1 MTNIKKSNLKHHLTE
16 GKNIMKTYIN
26 TIESIEK
33 TGKSFRLNNGQV
45 TSTVSV
51 TTRDGVTSEVARKN
65 QKGGL
70 VCGSNYAGDKK
81 ALAVALAVKA
91 GESLESAV
99 FSNYAKHG
107 FRDGY
112 VWGSEYMYRLN
123 GDVIERKSFRSA
135 HQTNGWEPVWNL
147 KNKLPQAVAVKKAE
161 AKRTCTAYQTEGTDN
176 NRNANI
182 SEAKRKG
189 MLKA

>member
-1 MTNIKKSNLKHHLTE
+1 
-16 GKNIMKTYIN
+16 MKQYIN

-33 TGKSFRLNNGQV
+33 TGKAFRLNNGQV
-45 TSTVSV
+45 CSTVNV
-51 TTRDGVTSEVARKN
+51 TTADGVTSEVARKN
-65 QKGGL
+65 QQGGL

-81 ALAVALAVKA
+81 ALAVAIAVKG
-91 GESLESAV
+91 GESLENAV

-112 VWGSEYMYRLN
+112 VWGSEYLYRLN

-161 AKRTCTAYQTEGTDN
+161 AKRMSGKAYQTEGIDN
-176 NRNANI
+176 NRNASI

-189 MLKA
+189 LLKA

>member
-1 MTNIKKSNLKHHLTE
+1 
-16 GKNIMKTYIN
+16 MKQYTN

-33 TGKSFRLNNGQV
+33 TGKAFRLNNGQV
-45 TSTVSV
+45 TSTVNV
-51 TTRDGVTSEVARKN
+51 TTRDGITSEVARKN

-107 FRDGY
+107 IRDGY

-161 AKRTCTAYQTEGTDN
+161 AKRMSGKAYQTEGTDN

-189 MLKA
+189 LLKA

>member
-1 MTNIKKSNLKHHLTE
+1 
-16 GKNIMKTYIN
+16 MKTYVN

-45 TSTVSV
+45 CSTVNV
-51 TTRDGVTSEVARKN
+51 TTRDGITSEVARKN

-81 ALAVALAVKA
+81 ALAVALAVKG

-99 FSNYAKHG
+99 FANYAKHG
-107 FRDGY
+107 IRDGY
-112 VWGSEYMYRLN
+112 VWGSEYYYRLN

-135 HQTNGWEPVWNL
+135 HQTDGWEPVWNL

-161 AKRTCTAYQTEGTDN
+161 AKRTCKAYQTEGTDS

>member
-1 MTNIKKSNLKHHLTE
+1 
-16 GKNIMKTYIN
+16 MKQYIN
-26 TIESIEK
+26 EITNIEK
-33 TGKSFRLNNGQV
+33 TGKAFRLNNGQV
-45 TSTVSV
+45 CSTVNV
-51 TTRDGVTSEVARKN
+51 TTADGVTSEVARKN
-65 QKGGL
+65 QQGGL

-81 ALAVALAVKA
+81 ALAVALAVKS

-112 VWGSEYMYRLN
+112 VWGSEYLYRLN
-123 GDVIERKSFRSA
+123 GDTIERKSFRSA

-161 AKRTCTAYQTEGTDN
+161 AKRTCKAYQTEGIDS
-176 NRNANI
+176 NRNASI

-189 MLKA
+189 LLKA

>member
-1 MTNIKKSNLKHHLTE
+1 
-16 GKNIMKTYIN
+16 MKTYIN

-45 TSTVSV
+45 TSTVNV
-51 TTRDGVTSEVARKN
+51 TTADGVTSEVARKN
-65 QKGGL
+65 QQGGL

-81 ALAVALAVKA
+81 ALNVALAVKS

-107 FRDGY
+107 IRDGY
-112 VWGSEYMYRLN
+112 PWGSEYLYRLN

-161 AKRTCTAYQTEGTDN
+161 AKRTVTKAYQTQGIDT
-176 NRNANI
+176 NRNSSI

-189 MLKA
+189 LLKA

>member
-1 MTNIKKSNLKHHLTE
+1 
-16 GKNIMKTYIN
+16 MKTYIN

-45 TSTVSV
+45 CSTVNV
-51 TTRDGVTSEVARKN
+51 TTVDGITSEVARKN
-65 QKGGL
+65 QQGGL
-70 VCGSNYAGDKK
+70 ICGSNYAGDKK
-81 ALAVALAVKA
+81 ALAVAIAVKS
-91 GESLESAV
+91 GESLEEAV
-99 FSNYAKHG
+99 FANYAKHG

-123 GDVIERKSFRSA
+123 GDMIERKSFRSA

-147 KNKLPQAVAVKKAE
+147 KNKLPQAVAVKKAST
-161 AKRTCTAYQTEGTDN
+161 KRMSGKAYQTEGVDTS
-176 NRNANI
+176 RNASI

-189 MLKA
+189 LLKA